1 MKTIGKSFLAGML
14 LPAVCICM
22 NAIPQA
28 EDFDVRH
35 IGYAEGL
42 SSQRVFSIVEDR
54 NSAMWFSTK
63 EGIDRYNGREV
74 SNYTLPG
81 DLYYGDKAGMRIWL
95 QCDAGGKLWAY
106 IHTGRIYRY
115 SESGDCFELVIDLK
129 KLIEGE
135 IILNCLHVC
144 DDGEM
149 WAGLGSGLYRI
160 SENGDIT
167 RTVSDHYIN
176 CIIPVGNMIYAGAS
190 DGLICYDP
198 KAPDRYEMPV
208 SGPAILSLYHE
219 AGSRNILA
227 GTFNKGLLSI
237 DIVSGTAAGIS
248 GADAALTN
256 PIRVVTGCGSGTVL
270 AGVDGGGVYAVDPA
284 SGKCS
289 LFANSS
295 DDSTISLKGNGIY
308 AVTKDRQGN
317 FWIGSYTGG
326 VSMAV
331 LKENDLDVYSH
342 IKSSGQSLANNNVN
356 GVTEN
361 AEGDIWFATD
371 DGISIL
377 HGRTSSWTHT
387 LGKTVAMTFCPL
399 NDGSVWTGTYGSG
412 IYLIDSDGNILR
424 HLENGDGGLTTNYI
438 FSIASDPEG
447 NLWAGGLEGDL
458 LEMDKDGNPLRT
470 FGIKWI
476 NTIQYAGN
484 GKMAAAT
491 VDGLWIV
498 DIATG
503 NTTQYAS
510 SEEFRDRNVSA
521 YIISVLLNGDGTV
534 WLGTEGGGLNLY
546 NMIDRTV
553 RTFSSADGLPSDD
566 VFSVQKD
573 GAGRVWVST
582 GRGIAMIENGRI
594 LTAHYINETERE
606 YNKSSFARLSDG
618 RFIYG
623 STNGAIC
630 FSPEEIGFPEYDAP
644 LRFTRLSIDYL
655 NKGEAAELQPDLY
668 SMIQDGEVRLGYRH
682 NSFTVGFESIN
693 HRFQQDIVY
702 QYKLNGYEKEW
713 NSPVENGSVRY
724 INVSPG
730 KYTLEVR
737 SLRNSNGSV
746 ISENSLGI
754 KIRQPWWNSWYAW
767 FIYILGSFAVLTF
780 VFRYKRNQMQKQY
793 DEDKIRFFID
803 TAHNIRT
810 PVTLIMA
817 PLEDL
822 GKDTGLSEKSRY
834 CLDLA
839 RTNTDKLHT
848 LISKLLEF
856 ERSDISGRNI
866 RLAPVNLTAV
876 FTDEAASF
884 LSNYGQR
891 QLTLEVS
898 SPDEDIYVLAERHLI
913 EIICD
918 NLLSNAFKYS
928 KPGGTVRFSL
938 EPGPKSAVIKVSDNG
953 IGIPEKDRK
962 HIFRDVY
969 RAGNA
974 MKHEAVG
981 TGFGLLMV
989 YRTVKKLGGKMS
1001 FKSEEGK
1008 GTVFTV
1014 MLKTIAVPSDGREE
1028 RKAVLQPLPSGGRTP
1043 EDTVLEGKHEETIL
1057 IVEDHA
1063 PLRQYLRRLFEQD
1076 YNVADA
1082 AGGEEAL
1089 SYLEKDYPDIILS
1102 DLMMPGI
1109 QGDELCR
1116 IIKENPETSGIP
1128 FILLTARTND
1138 ESIMS
1143 GLKKGADDYI
1153 QKPFRS
1159 DILKLKIGGFLEN
1172 RKRLRTFLLHQVL
1185 RQAGSEEQTDDQTPA
1200 DNIAEN
1206 DRQFVDRATQ
1216 IVLSRMGE
1224 PDFGINDLCHEMAMS
1239 RTLFYGRI
1247 KSLTGQGPQEFIR
1260 LIRLQKAAELLRNGK
1275 SVADASA
1282 ETGFVNAKYFSTLFR
1297 KQFGIQPSRYVGK
1310 TQ

>member
-1 MKTIGKSFLAGML
+1 MKTIGKSFLAGIL

-470 FGIKWI
+470 FG
-476 NTIQYAGN
+476 
-484 GKMAAAT
+484 
-491 VDGLWIV
+491 
-498 DIATG
+498 
-503 NTTQYAS
+503 
-510 SEEFRDRNVSA
+510 
-521 YIISVLLNGDGTV
+521 SVLS
-534 WLGTEGGGLNLY
+534 
-546 NMIDRTV
+546 I
-553 RTFSSADGLPSDD
+553 
-566 VFSVQKD
+566 
-573 GAGRVWVST
+573 
-582 GRGIAMIENGRI
+582 
-594 LTAHYINETERE
+594 HY
-606 YNKSSFARLSDG
+606 
-618 RFIYG
+618 
-623 STNGAIC
+623 
-630 FSPEEIGFPEYDAP
+630 
-644 LRFTRLSIDYL
+644 
-655 NKGEAAELQPDLY
+655 
-668 SMIQDGEVRLGYRH
+668 
-682 NSFTVGFESIN
+682 
-693 HRFQQDIVY
+693 
-702 QYKLNGYEKEW
+702 
-713 NSPVENGSVRY
+713 
-724 INVSPG
+724 
-730 KYTLEVR
+730 
-737 SLRNSNGSV
+737 
-746 ISENSLGI
+746 
-754 KIRQPWWNSWYAW
+754 
-767 FIYILGSFAVLTF
+767 
-780 VFRYKRNQMQKQY
+780 
-793 DEDKIRFFID
+793 
-803 TAHNIRT
+803 
-810 PVTLIMA
+810 
-817 PLEDL
+817 
-822 GKDTGLSEKSRY
+822 
-834 CLDLA
+834 
-839 RTNTDKLHT
+839 
-848 LISKLLEF
+848 
-856 ERSDISGRNI
+856 
-866 RLAPVNLTAV
+866 
-876 FTDEAASF
+876 
-884 LSNYGQR
+884 
-891 QLTLEVS
+891 
-898 SPDEDIYVLAERHLI
+898 
-913 EIICD
+913 
-918 NLLSNAFKYS
+918 
-928 KPGGTVRFSL
+928 SL
-938 EPGPKSAVIKVSDNG
+938 EPDAEYHQIQTDTAWWTELPGTAKTDLTEDG
-953 IGIPEKDRK
+953 I
-962 HIFRDVY
+962 
-969 RAGNA
+969 
-974 MKHEAVG
+974 
-981 TGFGLLMV
+981 
-989 YRTVKKLGGKMS
+989 
-1001 FKSEEGK
+1001 
-1008 GTVFTV
+1008 
-1014 MLKTIAVPSDGREE
+1014 
-1028 RKAVLQPLPSGGRTP
+1028 
-1043 EDTVLEGKHEETIL
+1043 
-1057 IVEDHA
+1057 HA
-1063 PLRQYLRRLFEQD
+1063 ITLTR
-1076 YNVADA
+1076 
-1082 AGGEEAL
+1082 EAL
-1089 SYLEKDYPDIILS
+1089 
-1102 DLMMPGI
+1102 DLI
-1109 QGDELCR
+1109 QAQDG
-1116 IIKENPETSGIP
+1116 
-1128 FILLTARTND
+1128 FICV
-1138 ESIMS
+1138 
-1143 GLKKGADDYI
+1143 GHGYY
-1153 QKPFRS
+1153 
-1159 DILKLKIGGFLEN
+1159 
-1172 RKRLRTFLLHQVL
+1172 
-1185 RQAGSEEQTDDQTPA
+1185 
-1200 DNIAEN
+1200 
-1206 DRQFVDRATQ
+1206 VDMVT
-1216 IVLSRMGE
+1216 VE
-1224 PDFGINDLCHEMAMS
+1224 
-1239 RTLFYGRI
+1239 
-1247 KSLTGQGPQEFIR
+1247 
-1260 LIRLQKAAELLRNGK
+1260 
-1275 SVADASA
+1275 
-1282 ETGFVNAKYFSTLFR
+1282 
-1297 KQFGIQPSRYVGK
+1297 
-1310 TQ
+1310 